1 MQSYFAKIAVPDG
14 TAKYMAAFN
23 KLSDKAQREKIM
35 QRLNEA
41 EGLRRPFGRSKS
53 RGREENGMTQAE
65 LYEVQ

>member
-1 MQSYFAKIAVPDG
+1 
-14 TAKYMAAFN
+14 MAAFN

-35 QRLNEA
+35 LRLNEA